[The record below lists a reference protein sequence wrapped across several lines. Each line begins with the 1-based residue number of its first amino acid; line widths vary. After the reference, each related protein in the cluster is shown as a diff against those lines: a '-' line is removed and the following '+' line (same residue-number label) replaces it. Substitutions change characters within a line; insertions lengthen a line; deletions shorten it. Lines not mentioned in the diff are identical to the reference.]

1 VNESIQSAK
10 VVAADLNFANEKCGY
25 EGRELEAM
33 DEARNYHLWILRV
46 FEPFLGAHLVEVGA
60 GVGSFSKLILSRHDC
75 QSLALVEP
83 SRTQYEQLAIHSRSL
98 ATRARLELYNTTFAE
113 AAPIIKARQ
122 VPDSVIYVNVL
133 EHIADDE
140 AELATI
146 RQTLSDG
153 GHALIFVPALPWLYG
168 AFDQH
173 VGHFRRYKKSEL
185 EEKLRRAGFEIV
197 KTSYF
202 DFPGIA
208 PWLIKYCLLRSQSME
223 PAAVRL
229 YDRLVVPVVSRMEL
243 RLPPPIGK
251 NLLAIAA
258 KR

>member
-1 VNESIQSAK
+1 MNESIQPAK
-10 VVAADLNFANEKCGY
+10 VVPADLNFANEECGY
-25 EGRELEAM
+25 PGRELEAM

-83 SRTQYEQLAIHSRSL
+83 SRTQYEQLAIHSRRL

>member
-1 VNESIQSAK
+1 MNESIQPAK
-10 VVAADLNFANEKCGY
+10 VVPADLNFANEECGY
-25 EGRELEAM
+25 PGRELEAM

>member
-1 VNESIQSAK
+1 MNESIQSAK